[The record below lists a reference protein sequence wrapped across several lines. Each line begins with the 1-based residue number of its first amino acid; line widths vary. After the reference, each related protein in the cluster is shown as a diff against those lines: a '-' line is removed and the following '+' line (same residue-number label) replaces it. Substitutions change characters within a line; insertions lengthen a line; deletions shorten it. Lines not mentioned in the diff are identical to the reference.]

1 MGSFKGD
8 ASSLMLIMMMM
19 MIMIMTMLMI
29 MIMIMIVMMLKM
41 LKMLKMPTGAF
52 VNSSAKKRF
61 HAAQPLQPTT
71 TPCQAALH
79 HHFNKIKSD
88 LCDVAACF
96 Q

>member
-1 MGSFKGD
+1 
-8 ASSLMLIMMMM
+8 MLIMMMM

-29 MIMIMIVMMLKM
+29 MIMIMIVMM